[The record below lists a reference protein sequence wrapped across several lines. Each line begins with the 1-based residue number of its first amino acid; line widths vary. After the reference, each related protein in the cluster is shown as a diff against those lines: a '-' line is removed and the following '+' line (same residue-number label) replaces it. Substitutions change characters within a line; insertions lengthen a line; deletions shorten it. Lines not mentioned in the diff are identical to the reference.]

1 MIDFNNIKN
10 QPLTT
15 NKIKVDINMEKFF
28 SMYSI
33 VSYYSLDKEFKNLAY
48 EQLADVQC
56 LSVTG
61 IRARCHLSLDTL
73 TLNSLFL

>member
-61 IRARCHLSLDTL
+61 IRAR
-73 TLNSLFL
+73 

>member
-61 IRARCHLSLDTL
+61 IRARAT
-73 TLNSLFL
+73 